1 MIFQYTKYFFAY
13 LQKHKIFLSLEINQV
28 LHKQQT
34 KNNFLDYFWIQVFFA
49 YLQTTNLSKSWNQI
63 AQQ

>member
-1 MIFQYTKYFFAY
+1 MIFQSTKYFIAY

-34 KNNFLDYFWIQVFFA
+34 KKNFLD
-49 YLQTTNLSKSWNQI
+49 
-63 AQQ
+63 